1 MMILDILSSCNDV
14 ALLNIM
20 AIAKKIIGL
29 IQLIGPIICIISMV
43 YTLFRMMQNPDDKKS
58 PKRLKNSAIALVV
71 IFFLPIIINAFM
83 YLLGENME
91 FSSCWINA
99 DGLFTDAEYK
109 EISTDSGTIVK
120 VYEDPSHYQS
130 GVAKSTDDSSSSSS
144 GNKTGNS
151 KIVFIGD
158 SRTVQMYAYSSGD
171 WGGANYST
179 GGVHEVGSDIY
190 VAEGAQGLSWMK
202 STGIPAAQKYFN
214 NKTAIV
220 ILMGVNDLGNVNEYA
235 SYINEN
241 ADSWKSKGSSLYYV
255 SVNPCNGSYSGLNSK
270 IESFNS
276 KLKSSISSKATWIDT
291 YSVLNNNGFTATD
304 GLHYDGDTYKT
315 IYNYI
320 KSKV

>member
-1 MMILDILSSCNDV
+1 MILDIVSSCNDA
-14 ALLNIM
+14 ALLSM
-20 AIAKKIIGL
+20 LTLTKRIIGL
-29 IQLIGPIICIISMV
+29 IQMIGPILCIISMV
-43 YTLFRMMQNPDDKKS
+43 YTFFRMMQNPDEKKL

-71 IFFLPIIINAFM
+71 IFFVPIFINAFM
-83 YLLGENME
+83 YLLGEKVE

-99 DGLFTDAEYK
+99 DGVFTKAEYK
-109 EISTDSGTIVK
+109 EINTSNGK
-120 VYEDPSHYQS
+120 VVRVYDDPSHYQS
-130 GVAKSTDDSSSSSS
+130 GTSKPSSDSNDNSN
-144 GNKTGNS
+144 GNKSGNS

-179 GGVHEVGSDIY
+179 GGVHEVGSDVY

-220 ILMGVNDLGNVNEYA
+220 ILMGVNDLGNVSEYA
-235 SYINEN
+235 SYINSN

-255 SVNPCNGSYSGLNSK
+255 SVNPCNGSYSGLNTK

-276 KLKSSISSKATWIDT
+276 SLKRSISGKATWIDT
-291 YSVLNNNGFTATD
+291 YTVLKSNGFTATD